1 MDSEIQPQGIP
12 QEILKNKK
20 AIDLYKWGIWFIGGI
35 LSAIV
40 VGTIV
45 LTFFG
50 QQVPDLL
57 GNIGVLLAVRQ
68 RGQYENNRYSTKQ
81 RGFSVRI

>member
-1 MDSEIQPQGIP
+1 MNELQPMGIP
-12 QEILKNKK
+12 EQILENPK
-20 AIDLYKWGIWFIGGI
+20 AFDLYKWGIWFIGGI

-57 GNIGVLLAVRQ
+57 GNIGVLLAGALIALV
-68 RGQYENNRYSTKQ
+68 GKNNGET
-81 RGFSVRI
+81 